1 MKRIHL
7 YLSAIVN
14 IAILCNIIACKEI
27 PPYQASVDIPS
38 AWVSTDTLYL
48 PLEASDQP
56 AGQGPVSQRPYHL
69 TLGARH
75 RSDFLYQELKLIMEL
90 QYIDSQGKTFL
101 ITRQPLRLSLTD
113 EKGRWDGGTWGSLIQ
128 RENPVASTLTFPYSG
143 SYRLALAPDYGTEAT
158 SGLISVTLTLHP

>member
-14 IAILCNIIACKEI
+14 IAILCNFIACKEI

-38 AWVSTDTLYL
+38 VWVSTDTLYL
-48 PLEASDQP
+48 PLEVSDQP
-56 AGQGPVSQRPYHL
+56 TDQGPISQKPYHL

-75 RSDFLYQELKLIMEL
+75 SSNFLYQELKLAMEL
-90 QYIDSQGKTFL
+90 QYIDSKGKTFL
-101 ITRQPLRLSLTD
+101 ITRQPLLLSLTD

-128 RENPVASTLTFPYSG
+128 YENSSGATLTFPYNG
-143 SYRLALAPDYGTEAT
+143 SYRLALTPDYGTEAT